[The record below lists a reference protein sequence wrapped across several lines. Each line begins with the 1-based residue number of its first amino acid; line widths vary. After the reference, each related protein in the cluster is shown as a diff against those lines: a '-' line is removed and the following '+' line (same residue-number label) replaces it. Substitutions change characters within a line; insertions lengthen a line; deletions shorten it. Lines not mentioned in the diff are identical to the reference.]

1 MQKKIIIGLTF
12 AVAIIS
18 LATPPLG
25 IVAISYAQ
33 KSTTNLSKN
42 SIKGA
47 LTSIQNDASTL
58 KPAWIVSGV
67 FRMDNANTTSPVFN
81 ATFYMIK
88 TNGTA
93 SHQHTISD
101 FKLNGTPT
109 TNNNSTIFKGT
120 STVTMKDGPVKDVP
134 TSITLWMKVR

>member
-1 MQKKIIIGLTF
+1 MQKKIIIGLLF

-25 IVAISYAQ
+25 IVATSYAQ
-33 KSTTNLSKN
+33 KITTNLDKN

-67 FRMDNANTTSPVFN
+67 FRMDNAIPPLLYLMRLFT
-81 ATFYMIK
+81 
-88 TNGTA
+88 
-93 SHQHTISD
+93 
-101 FKLNGTPT
+101 
-109 TNNNSTIFKGT
+109 
-120 STVTMKDGPVKDVP
+120 
-134 TSITLWMKVR
+134 